1 MVSLLDIA
9 DQQKTV
15 PIRGK
20 DIPVYGISADGVAHL
35 LGAFPELRQL
45 MAGGSKAGEITV
57 DQIMKVA
64 PRAVAAAIATGTGSL
79 GDPKAESVASK
90 LPIGEQVELLSTIF
104 DLTFPQGI
112 DPFLARLEALGLV
125 RGPAVAYGKAPA
137 MPSPAPSKD

>member
-20 DIPVYGISADGVAHL
+20 DIPVCGVSAEGVAHL

-45 MAGGSKAGEITV
+45 MAGGAKASEITA

-64 PRAVAAAIATGTGSL
+64 PRAVAAAIAAGTGSP
-79 GDPKAESVASK
+79 GDAKVEEAAGK
-90 LPIGEQVELLSTIF
+90 LPIGEQVELLSAIF

-112 DPFLARLEALGLV
+112 DPFVARLEALGVV
-125 RGPAVAYGKAPA
+125 RGPAVASGKVPA
-137 MPSPAPSKD
+137 TPSPAPSKS